1 MLPFKNR
8 LVKRRDFENIQK
20 RGMFFS
26 QGNIAVKFVEN
37 GTRDSRVGF
46 SVGLKYSK
54 LSVARSNAK
63 RMLREIFR
71 SKVKQLKRGL
81 DIDVIIR
88 KKDNEKIVLKKI
100 HQDVDDVLVKSGLIT
115 NK

>member
-8 LVKRRDFENIQK
+8 LVKRKDFEEIQK
-20 RGMFFS
+20 KGTFFS
-26 QGNIAVKFVEN
+26 QGNIAVKFIEN
-37 GTRDSRVGF
+37 GTRETRIGF

-54 LSVARSNAK
+54 LSVARKQAT

-71 SKVKQLKRGL
+71 SKLRQIKRGM

-88 KKDNEKIVLKKI
+88 KKSNEKILLKKVQ
-100 HQDVDDVLVKSGLIT
+100 QDVEDVLVKSGLIK
-115 NK
+115 NN